1 MRIDRFCRESRNEPC
16 KGRNRSWLSSS
27 GVSAMTAGQDND
39 RVPVIVLPR
48 AGHHPHIAF
57 RIREGKISAMT
68 RSDLIAVVASRFSSL
83 VAKDSE
89 IAVKEILDAIGNALA
104 RGDRVEIRGF
114 GSFRLNYRPARTGRN
129 PKSGEP
135 VAVAEKYVPHFQAGK
150 EMRERVEQSVKPAP
164 LQRAA

>member
-1 MRIDRFCRESRNEPC
+1 
-16 KGRNRSWLSSS
+16 
-27 GVSAMTAGQDND
+27 MTVGQDND

-48 AGHHPHIAF
+48 AGHHPHMAL

-68 RSDLIAVVASRFSSL
+68 RSDLIAVVASRFPSL

-104 RGDRVEIRGF
+104 QGDRVEIRGF
-114 GSFRLNYRPARTGRN
+114 GSFRLNYHPARTGRN
-129 PKSGEP
+129 PKSGEA
-135 VAVAEKYVPHFQAGK
+135 VAVAAKYVPHFQPGK
-150 EMRERVEQSVKPAP
+150 EMRERVEQSVKSAP

>member
-1 MRIDRFCRESRNEPC
+1 M
-16 KGRNRSWLSSS
+16 
-27 GVSAMTAGQDND
+27 
-39 RVPVIVLPR
+39 
-48 AGHHPHIAF
+48 AF
-57 RIREGKISAMT
+57 RIREGRIIAMT
-68 RSDLIAVVASRFSSL
+68 RSDLITVLASRFPSL
-83 VAKDSE
+83 VAKDAE
-89 IAVKEILDAIGNALA
+89 IAVKEILDAIGIALA
-104 RGDRVEIRGF
+104 QGDRVEIRGF